1 MPCRKEQF
9 ANDGIYHII
18 LRGLEDNLI
27 FKDMNDYYRGI
38 FSIYEFN
45 NAKRIEIR
53 KRREERKRE
62 KANGVPDSA
71 IDDKREKLTEVL
83 LFCFMPN
90 HIHLLLKQL
99 NDGGIVKFMNKLG
112 SGYAGYF
119 NRKYKRKGYVFQNRF
134 RSVYIRDDKQ
144 FQTIFR
150 YIHANPVSLIEPG
163 WKEDGIE
170 NAKKVNKFLIKYKW
184 SSLQDYVGIKNFP
197 SVTDRGFVLESM
209 NGAVGCKEATENWVD
224 YKRALNYHQE
234 ILLD

>member
-209 NGAVGCKEATENWVD
+209 NGAVGCKEAMENWVD